1 MISLRKISGVLLCLS
16 VLLSFTSCGEL
27 MEELFGDGED
37 EPIQCNFS
45 TALAGKWRVVAAG
58 DIENVPEEMA
68 HVREGGEVPCS
79 IEWIEFSNG
88 QAHFHFSSEV
98 VLNRQSLGGGT
109 LPSEMITDYTCP
121 CDLDGDGF
129 VGFVFGFESEE
140 GSAYHEFYKEW
151 VDLSG
156 DGEMFHYRA
165 NLWAYGR
172 DEDYATTLILYSDSY
187 SSSSY
192 GYEMERY
199 DD

>member
-1 MISLRKISGVLLCLS
+1 MRLKDSILRMLLVSLTVVSL
-16 VLLSFTSCGEL
+16 TSCSEL
-27 MEELFGDGED
+27 MDDLFGGYD
-37 EPIQCNFS
+37 EPIQGNYT
-45 TALAGKWRVVAAG
+45 TALAGKWRVVKAG
-58 DIENVPEEMA
+58 YVENPSGEMA
-68 HVREGGEVPCS
+68 YVGEELPCS

>member
-1 MISLRKISGVLLCLS
+1 MRLKDSILRLLLVSLTVVSL
-16 VLLSFTSCGEL
+16 TSCSEL
-27 MEELFGDGED
+27 MDDLFGGDD
-37 EPIQCNFS
+37 EPIQGNYT
-45 TALAGKWRVVAAG
+45 TALAGKWRVVKAG
-58 DIENVPEEMA
+58 YVENPSGEMA
-68 HVREGGEVPCS
+68 YVGEELPCS

-151 VDLSG
+151 VDITG
-156 DGEMFHYRA
+156 DGEMFHYQA
-165 NLWAYGR
+165 NLWAYGK
-172 DEDYATTLILYSDSY
+172 DENYATTLILYSNSY
-187 SSSSY
+187 SSVDY

>member
-1 MISLRKISGVLLCLS
+1 MRLKGSILRMLLVSLTVVSL
-16 VLLSFTSCGEL
+16 TSCSEL
-27 MEELFGDGED
+27 MDDLFGGDD
-37 EPIQCNFS
+37 EPIQGNYT
-45 TALAGKWRVVAAG
+45 TALAGKWRVVKAG
-58 DIENVPEEMA
+58 YVENPSGEMA
-68 HVREGGEVPCS
+68 YVGEELPCS

-140 GSAYHEFYKEW
+140 GSAYREFYKEW

>member
-1 MISLRKISGVLLCLS
+1 M
-16 VLLSFTSCGEL
+16 
-27 MEELFGDGED
+27 
-37 EPIQCNFS
+37 
-45 TALAGKWRVVAAG
+45 
-58 DIENVPEEMA
+58 
-68 HVREGGEVPCS
+68 
-79 IEWIEFSNG
+79 
-88 QAHFHFSSEV
+88 
-98 VLNRQSLGGGT
+98 NRQSLGGGT

>member
-1 MISLRKISGVLLCLS
+1 MLLVSLTVVSL
-16 VLLSFTSCGEL
+16 TSCSEL
-27 MEELFGDGED
+27 MDDLFGGDD
-37 EPIQCNFS
+37 EPIQGNYT
-45 TALAGKWRVVAAG
+45 TALAGKWRVVKAG
-58 DIENVPEEMA
+58 YVENPSGEMA
-68 HVREGGEVPCS
+68 YVGEELPCS
-79 IEWIEFSNG
+79 IEWIEFSHG

>member
-1 MISLRKISGVLLCLS
+1 MRLKDSILRMLLVSLTVASL
-16 VLLSFTSCGEL
+16 TSCSEL
-27 MEELFGDGED
+27 MDDLFGGDD
-37 EPIQCNFS
+37 EPIQGNYT
-45 TALAGKWRVVAAG
+45 TALAGKWRVVKAG
-58 DIENVPEEMA
+58 YVENPSGEMA
-68 HVREGGEVPCS
+68 YVGEELPCS
-79 IEWIEFSNG
+79 LEWIEFSNG

>member
-16 VLLSFTSCGEL
+16 VLLSFTSCSEL
-27 MEELFGDGED
+27 MDDLFGGDD
-37 EPIQCNFS
+37 EPIQGNYT
-45 TALAGKWRVVAAG
+45 TALAGKWRVVKAG
-58 DIENVPEEMA
+58 YVENPSGEMA
-68 HVREGGEVPCS
+68 YVGEELPCS

>member
-1 MISLRKISGVLLCLS
+1 MRLKDSILRLLLVSLTVVSL
-16 VLLSFTSCGEL
+16 TSCSEL
-27 MEELFGDGED
+27 MDDLFGGDD
-37 EPIQCNFS
+37 EPIQGNYT
-45 TALAGKWRVVAAG
+45 TALAGKWRVVKAG
-58 DIENVPEEMA
+58 YVENPSGEMA
-68 HVREGGEVPCS
+68 YVGEELPCS

-98 VLNRQSLGGGT
+98 VLNRQSLGGSI
-109 LPSEMITDYTCP
+109 LPSEMVTDYTCP

>member
-1 MISLRKISGVLLCLS
+1 MRLKDSILRMLLVSLTVVSL
-16 VLLSFTSCGEL
+16 TSCSEL
-27 MEELFGDGED
+27 MDDLFGGDD
-37 EPIQCNFS
+37 EPIQGNYT
-45 TALAGKWRVVAAG
+45 TALAGKWRVVKAG
-58 DIENVPEEMA
+58 YVENPSGEMA
-68 HVREGGEVPCS
+68 YVGEELPCS

-98 VLNRQSLGGGT
+98 VLNRQSLGGSI
-109 LPSEMITDYTCP
+109 LPSEMVTDYTCP
-121 CDLDGDGF
+121 CILDGDGF
-129 VGFVFGFESEE
+129 IGFVFGFESEE

>member
-1 MISLRKISGVLLCLS
+1 MRLKDSILRMLLVSLTVVSL
-16 VLLSFTSCGEL
+16 TSCSEL
-27 MEELFGDGED
+27 MDDLFGGDD
-37 EPIQCNFS
+37 EPIQGNYT
-45 TALAGKWRVVAAG
+45 TALAGKWRVVKAG
-58 DIENVPEEMA
+58 YVENPSGEMA
-68 HVREGGEVPCS
+68 YVGEELPCS

-172 DEDYATTLILYSDSY
+172 DEDYATTLILYSDSN